1 MTEMDQL
8 KSGIIE
14 AVEKVRTENPLAGSV
29 TNGVTMDFVANAQL
43 AVGGSAAMVYLPV
56 WHDPFTAFTA
66 VGVLLVIGGVY
77 LLNKGTD
84 EIEAARAQQQ

>member
-1 MTEMDQL
+1 MAALRCM
-8 KSGIIE
+8 
-14 AVEKVRTENPLAGSV
+14 V
-29 TNGVTMDFVANAQL
+29 GVV
-43 AVGGSAAMVYLPV
+43 V

>member
-29 TNGVTMDFVANAQL
+29 TNGLLWAVVPQWCICLMKANAWLLQ
-43 AVGGSAAMVYLPV
+43 VER
-56 WHDPFTAFTA
+56 FT
-66 VGVLLVIGGVY
+66 
-77 LLNKGTD
+77 
-84 EIEAARAQQQ
+84 